1 MEIQFLDGID
11 RVDGIDIQLLDG
23 TSPDPKVK
31 WALGLIEQQMKQDA
45 ARANFI
51 NRAADGYTNDI
62 GDEADTVAAGY
73 DFAGFAGDGSEQ
85 DDEMLRNYI
94 VRTKKVVDTAPAMVS
109 SYQDPKQLSGMLGYV
124 LDAWDTPQREDAIDR
139 MAAEEQALMGAG
151 LINANIAEDYN
162 DDSEEDFT
170 VVDNYDYNK
179 ISGLESQAWDEN
191 TTPDGYEWE
200 TVRGLNGTLAKT
212 YKKVSG
218 KAKAD
223 RKNKKLI
230 RQGKTKKAKGGFFS
244 GLKKAQGNANLTT
257 EAKEIVAANPA
268 TLKTKRERRNKQK
281 QLRKKSSKMVKA
293 ADNMKTINISISG
306 LGSIADTDPEVEALM
321 TGSDMEYMVSGIDPK
336 ESIRLYIQRTA
347 TVSANR
353 PDLFDTPELQTA
365 TVNACNTL
373 LSAWDN
379 PALLNAVLAQ
389 MEQTGR
395 IGSVDDSENA
405 GPLGGKLR
413 KLFRKIG
420 RGIKKA
426 VKAIGKGFKKLG
438 KAIAKVAK
446 KVWKF
451 IVRFNPLTFLIRAGI
466 MGVCRLNMFKI
477 ADKTYPGSLTKEEAL
492 KQGISAE
499 EWEKSNKSYG
509 HLKNA
514 YTKIGGKESK
524 LKSCLKKGHKKKWS
538 GNEYPESKA
547 EIEAAKNAAK
557 NATDP
562 EVQKDIDEDNA
573 NMKKIGAKEDKNLAV
588 GYEKS
593 EKVQV
598 EVIENEKTTK
608 AQTPLRE
615 TGEDKGKVVTNIPKG
630 AKVLVDTKQGN
641 NTWVAATYGK
651 YTGWMLKS
659 QLAGIDGDD
668 AEAMLVYGLGTL
680 YDEYGDVQGLGDPAT
695 GTAIASAMSTI
706 TAILSKIKKIFGVA
720 KKVVDKVKQVKN
732 VVKKATDT
740 FKVVKKAKD
749 TFQKVK
755 STVDQAKSV
764 VNTAKGMVNNVK
776 NTVNQVKSGVNQV
789 KNVAN
794 TVTSKINNVKRAVT
808 SKVNDVKNTVNNVK
822 STVSNVRN
830 TVQSN
835 INNVRNTVSNVRSNV
850 QNAANNVRNTVNTV
864 KSNVQNGVN
873 TVRNTVNNVRSNVQS
888 TARNVATAAATT
900 AATAAAAATTATQA
914 AATTAKQKIATVSP
928 QTMQAATQAAAQ
940 TAATTNTSS
949 STTKWLVIGG
959 VAVVALGGIFYYLNT
974 KKK

>member
-51 NRAADGYTNDI
+51 NRAAGGYTNDI

-200 TVRGLNGTLAKT
+200 TVRGLNGTVGKT

-588 GYEKS
+588 GYEKA

-732 VVKKATDT
+732 AVKKVGDGIKA
-740 FKVVKKAKD
+740 VKKVKD
-749 TFQKVK
+749 TVQKVK
-755 STVDQAKSV
+755 DG
-764 VNTAKGMVNNVK
+764 VNQVK

-794 TVTSKINNVKRAVT
+794 TVTSKINNVK
-808 SKVNDVKNTVNNVK
+808 N
-822 STVSNVRN
+822 TVSNVRN
-830 TVQSN
+830 TVRSN

-864 KSNVQNGVN
+864 KSNVKNGVN